1 MINHATAEQVF
12 AITTLGTESAPV
24 AATDEPVRMRLW
36 RRAVIT
42 AALVTSP
49 APAIATV
56 TTGRAGWTTLV
67 LLADIA
73 ALVGSVISHAH
84 AEDAV
89 QWQPEPVEIDYIDAA
104 GNHIHYTVRT
114 ATPERA

>member
-1 MINHATAEQVF
+1 MTTHATTSAAYTV
-12 AITTLGTESAPV
+12 TTLADTSAP
-24 AATDEPVRMRLW
+24 ADDAHRMARW

-42 AALVTSP
+42 AALVTAP

-56 TTGRAGWTTLV
+56 TTGYAGWTSLV

-89 QWQPEPVEIDYIDAA
+89 QWRPEPEPVEIDYIDAA